1 MRQAVVFA
9 LLLAGCATSTPAPIT
24 YGPSHHRTVSR
35 AQPTPT
41 YTPRPPPAQPNWAEG
56 EGTPLSA
63 YALQPDTSYDPRNPP
78 RTHRVAAHESLANIA
93 AHYQVPVMTLIE
105 QNHME
110 PPYRLAPGSTI
121 ELPPPN
127 LHTVARGET
136 FVSIADR
143 YNVQPHSLAILNRMS
158 EPAEVRE
165 GDVIVLPATA
175 AAWTNVPPPP
185 PPARSTQRGAA
196 SVQVPTTPTAP
207 AGDAHFAWPVRGDI
221 LARFG
226 AQSDGRRLDG
236 VEIAADQGEPVK
248 AAADGEVVYAGS
260 DLPSYGT
267 LILIRHADSYV
278 TAYGYAQEARVREG
292 QQVHAGDVIAQV
304 GRVGAGPTKLMF
316 QVRQGRNAVDPL
328 PLLHGE

>member
-1 MRQAVVFA
+1 MRRVIVLA
-9 LLLAGCATSTPAPIT
+9 LLVSGCAASTPAPIT
-24 YGPSHHRTVSR
+24 YGPSHHRAVAR
-35 AQPTPT
+35 NQPQPS

-63 YALQPDTSYDPRNPP
+63 YALQPDANYDPRNPP
-78 RTHRVAAHESLANIA
+78 RTHRVAPHESLADIA
-93 AHYQVPVMTLIE
+93 AHYQIPVMALIE
-105 QNHME
+105 QNHLE
-110 PPYRLAPGSTI
+110 PPYRLTPGSTI

-136 FVSIADR
+136 LASIADR
-143 YNVQPHSLAILNRMS
+143 YNIQPHSLAILNRMN

-175 AAWTNVPPPP
+175 AVWTN
-185 PPARSTQRGAA
+185 
-196 SVQVPTTPTAP
+196 AP
-207 AGDAHFAWPVRGDI
+207 AAPVRPTQHAAPPRVQTSAAPVAPVGDAHFAWPIHGDI

-236 VEIAADQGEPVK
+236 VEIAADQGAPVK
-248 AAADGEVVYAGS
+248 AAADGEVVYSGS

-267 LILIRHADSYV
+267 LILIRHADGYV

-292 QQVHAGDVIAQV
+292 QAVHAGDVIAQV
-304 GRVGAGPTKLMF
+304 GRVGGGPTKLMF
-316 QVRQGRNAVDPL
+316 QVRQGRNAIDPL
-328 PLLHGE
+328 PLLGQ